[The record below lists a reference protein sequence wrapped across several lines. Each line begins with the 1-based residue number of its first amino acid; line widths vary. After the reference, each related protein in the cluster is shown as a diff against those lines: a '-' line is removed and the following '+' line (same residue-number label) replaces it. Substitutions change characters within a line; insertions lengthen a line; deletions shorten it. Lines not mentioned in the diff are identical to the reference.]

1 MYKTFKEYWEEKKGL
16 FEQLG
21 VNEEVARMI
30 WGDATDNLG
39 NAIASKKLKT

>member
-1 MYKTFKEYWEEKKGL
+1 MYKTFTEYWEEKKGL

-30 WGDATDNLG
+30 WCDATDNLG
-39 NAIASKKLKT
+39 NAISTKILKM